1 MRRIR
6 GFLTDLFKAG
16 LFWLVCALCQL
27 QRDEAWV
34 GCFVRSVLMFFA
46 VAGAW
51 SVVGFL
57 EVFSDLSG
65 RFRFLEVGS
74 DFCDFT
80 YGR

>member
-1 MRRIR
+1 M
-6 GFLTDLFKAG
+6 L
-16 LFWLVCALCQL
+16 WLVSVLCQL
-27 QRDEAWV
+27 QQDAAQV

-46 VAGAW
+46 AAGAQ

-57 EVFSDLSG
+57 EVGSDLSG